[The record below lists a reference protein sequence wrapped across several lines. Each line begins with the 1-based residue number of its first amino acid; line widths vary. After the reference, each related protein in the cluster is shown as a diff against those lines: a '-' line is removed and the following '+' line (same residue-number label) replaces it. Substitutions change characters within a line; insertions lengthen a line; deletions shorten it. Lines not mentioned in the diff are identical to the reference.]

1 MLRAIDQ
8 NKCIGCGSCF
18 KACAFDVF
26 SLNTHQEKVSP
37 CTSICPAGI
46 DVRSYM
52 HLLQQSRHAEAAEE
66 LLQYNPIPLFTCRV
80 CPHFCEK
87 ACTRAKIDA
96 AVNIPAVEEYLG
108 NWIITHDP
116 VLPDINR
123 FGTIAV
129 IGAGAAGLSAA
140 YFMRRL
146 GYAVIVYEKNET
158 AGGQFREKISA
169 ELLSAQIDW
178 FKRCGIEF
186 KTGTPVGDAENI
198 TVQKLRREHTKA
210 VIIAAG
216 RGTAEQFASAADI
229 DGNKI
234 LVDSVTLAART
245 NGVFAAG
252 AVTGTSHD
260 PAHEIYA
267 GRQAAFSA
275 NCFINGWDMLES
287 RPSKKHETAVMPV
300 EKMFKYSQEKPVG
313 NLPAAARNE
322 AVSGEVFD
330 YETMMREVNRCVTC
344 GAKAEAA
351 YKNDCMSCYF
361 CEIACPVG
369 AIVVDP
375 MKEKQPRVIEFERE
389 GI

>member
-1 MLRAIDQ
+1 MLRAINQ

-26 SLNTHQEKVSP
+26 RLNTHQEKVSP

-52 HLLQQSRHAEAAEE
+52 HLLQQGCHAEAAEE
-66 LLQYNPIPLFTCRV
+66 LLQYNPIPLFTSRV

-87 ACTRAKIDA
+87 ACTRTKIDA
-96 AVNIPAVEEYLG
+96 AVNIPALEEYLG
-108 NWIITHDP
+108 SWILVHDP
-116 VLPDINR
+116 VLPDISR
-123 FGTIAV
+123 YGTIAV
-129 IGAGAAGLSAA
+129 IGSGAAGLSAA

-146 GYAVIVYEKNET
+146 GYAVTVYEKDQT
-158 AGGQFREKISA
+158 LGGQFRGKIPA

-186 KTGTPVGDAENI
+186 KTETPVGDTENC
-198 TVQKLRREHTKA
+198 TVQKLRSEHTKA

-216 RGTAEQFASAADI
+216 KGTAEQFASVIDI
-229 DGNKI
+229 AENKI
-234 LVDSVTLAART
+234 LADSVTLATRT

-252 AVTGTSHD
+252 PAAGASHD

-300 EKMFKYSQEKPVG
+300 EKMFQYSKEKPVG

-322 AVSGEVFD
+322 AALGEVFD
-330 YETMMREVNRCVTC
+330 YETMILEANRCVTC

-351 YKNDCMSCYF
+351 FKNDCMSCYF
-361 CEIACPVG
+361 CEIACPAE
-369 AIVVDP
+369 AIVIDP
-375 MKEKQPRVIEFERE
+375 IKERQPRVIEFERE
-389 GI
+389 GV